1 MYNDVIACSQQR
13 VLSFLQEFLSTPQH
27 THVPSVCHSFPV
39 GCARS
44 QKRSVGMSVR
54 KLVIPGKKIHV
65 DTRERERVLELKSF
79 ILQGLFSQ
87 NMSNNYALLSYC
99 TDK

>member
-1 MYNDVIACSQQR
+1 MQSAKGSQFPPG
-13 VLSFLQEFLSTPQH
+13 VPKLLPNTHTFPLSAIRSLW
-27 THVPSVCHSFPV
+27 